1 MSRKEYVTGE
11 EGSEMRKEFDVNSV
25 KRQVQEKE
33 GRQERRE
40 KNSR

>member
-1 MSRKEYVTGE
+1 MGE

-33 GRQERRE
+33 GRQKRT
-40 KNSR
+40 